1 MKLIEPSV
9 KLIKQEPGVEGI
21 YKQIERAGRI
31 CYKSE
36 DKIVDCIKID
46 MKDVPENAD
55 ENFWKGMPNYKENP
69 KETIKWLNEKNIKY
83 DFIESASKF
92 VDMLINNGHRAMLEH
107 GTVYLTVPMYDANV
121 DFAYHRYFYNKYSE
135 VKEYVEKE
143 GWANRDKD
151 CYYITTNFRVIYENG
166 WLDDLQ
172 YICEPTEYHEKR
184 YTLKFT
190 TSIGITRELTR
201 HRHMSFACEST
212 RYCNY
217 SKNKFG
223 GEITFVKP
231 TWVNIPSELPEGTM
245 LQDGPYGWCNSNYI
259 HIYCKDVKSK
269 WFMKA
274 CLEAEYSYLHAINE
288 QNATP
293 QEAREMLPLATKS
306 EIIMTGFESDWKDFF
321 KLRCDKAAHP
331 DMQII
336 ANKAK
341 ELLKF

>member
-9 KLIKQEPGVEGI
+9 EIWKQEPDIEGI

-36 DKIVDCIKID
+36 DKIT
-46 MKDVPENAD
+46 EN
-55 ENFWKGMPNYKENP
+55 
-69 KETIKWLNEKNIKY
+69 
-83 DFIESASKF
+83 SAKKF
-92 VDMLINNGHRAMLEH
+92 VDMLIKNGHGAMLEH
-107 GTVYLTVPMYDANV
+107 GTVYMKVPIEHWREDEHEWVYM
-121 DFAYHRYFYNKYSE
+121 FP
-135 VKEYVEKE
+135 
-143 GWANRDKD
+143 DKCPWVSLD
-151 CYYITTNFRVIYENG
+151 CDGDWMYITTNFRHILNG
-166 WLDDLQ
+166 DVGETLMKQ
-172 YICEPTEYHEKR
+172 YMCEPTENHEKR

-217 SKNKFG
+217 SKDKFG

-231 TWVNIPSELPEGTM
+231 SWFKSYIGIPFYFGDSVYVDKKPFKEEEFFIKSIAYSEVA
-245 LQDGPYGWCNSNYI
+245 YKNAISNGY
-259 HIYCKDVKSK
+259 
-269 WFMKA
+269 
-274 CLEAEYSYLHAINE
+274 
-288 QNATP
+288 TP
-293 QEAREMLPLATKS
+293 QQAREVLPLATKS
-306 EIIMTGFESDWKDFF
+306 EIIMTGFESDWKAFF

>member
-9 KLIKQEPGVEGI
+9 ELIEQEPGIEGI

-36 DKIVDCIKID
+36 DKIT
-46 MKDVPENAD
+46 EN
-55 ENFWKGMPNYKENP
+55 
-69 KETIKWLNEKNIKY
+69 
-83 DFIESASKF
+83 SAKKF
-92 VDMLINNGHRAMLEH
+92 VDMLIKNRHGAMLEH
-107 GTVYLTVPMYDANV
+107 GTVYLYIVLYNGISNPL
-121 DFAYHRYFYNKYSE
+121 NKYATNPYS
-135 VKEYVEKE
+135 KIGSLFDASNNKIHTYV
-143 GWANRDKD
+143 
-151 CYYITTNFRVIYENG
+151 TTNYRVLIENN

-172 YICEPTEYHEKR
+172 YLCEPTEYHEKR

-217 SKNKFG
+217 SKDKFG

-231 TWVNIPSELPEGTM
+231 TWVNIPSELPEGTK
-245 LQDGPYGWCNSNYI
+245 LEDGPYGWCNSNYI
-259 HIYCKDVKSK
+259 HIYCKDIKSK

-274 CLEAEYSYLHAINE
+274 CLEAEYSYLHVINE

-293 QEAREMLPLATKS
+293 QETREILPLCTKS
-306 EIIMTGFESDWKDFF
+306 EIIMTGFESDWEAFF
-321 KLRCDKAAHP
+321 KLRCDKTAHP
-331 DMQII
+331 DMQMI
-336 ANKAK
+336 ANKAR
-341 ELLKF
+341 ELLKL

>member
-9 KLIKQEPGVEGI
+9 ELIEQEPDIEGI

-36 DKIVDCIKID
+36 DKITED
-46 MKDVPENAD
+46 
-55 ENFWKGMPNYKENP
+55 
-69 KETIKWLNEKNIKY
+69 
-83 DFIESASKF
+83 SAKKF
-92 VDMLINNGHRAMLEH
+92 VDMLIKNGHGAMLEH
-107 GTVYLTVPMYDANV
+107 GTVYMEVPIEHWREDEHEWVYMFPDECPWV
-121 DFAYHRYFYNKYSE
+121 SL
-135 VKEYVEKE
+135 
-143 GWANRDKD
+143 D
-151 CYYITTNFRVIYENG
+151 CDGDWMYITTNFRHILNG
-166 WLDDLQ
+166 DIDKSLMKQ
-172 YICEPTEYHEKR
+172 YLCEPTENHEKR

-190 TSIGITRELTR
+190 TSIGITRELIR
-201 HRHMSFACEST
+201 HRHFSFANEST

-217 SKNKFG
+217 SKDKFG

-231 TWVNIPSELPEGTM
+231 TWVNIPSELPEGTK
-245 LQDGPYGWCNSNYI
+245 LEDGPYGWCNSNYI
-259 HIYCKDVKSK
+259 HIYCKDIKSK

-274 CLEAEYSYLHAINE
+274 CLEAEYSYLHVINE

-293 QEAREMLPLATKS
+293 QEAREILPLATKS
-306 EIIMTGFESDWKDFF
+306 EIIMTGFESDWKAFF

>member
-9 KLIKQEPGVEGI
+9 ELIKQEPGLEGI
-21 YKQIERAGRI
+21 YKQIEVAARL

-36 DKIVDCIKID
+36 NKIIDVVKID
-46 MKDVPENAD
+46 LQKIPDSINVND
-55 ENFWKGMPNYKENP
+55 LPNYKEN
-69 KETIKWLNEKNIKY
+69 KEECLKFLKENNIPY
-83 DFIESASKF
+83 SFISSAESF
-92 VDMLINNGHRAMLEH
+92 VNMLKERSHNAMLEH
-107 GTVYLTVPMYDANV
+107 GTVYLAISDV
-121 DFAYHRYFYNKYSE
+121 DDTNLWYEIKNKYEKNKYSN
-135 VKEYVEKE
+135 VINVATNL
-143 GWANRDKD
+143 GNM
-151 CYYITTNFRVIYENG
+151 CYITTNYRVLIENN
-166 WLDDLQ
+166 WLDDLK
-172 YICEPTEYHEKR
+172 YLKTPTFHEKR

-190 TSIGITRELTR
+190 TSIGITREITR

-217 SKNKFG
+217 SKDKFG

-231 TWVNIPSELPEGTM
+231 TWVNIPSELSEGTM
-245 LQDGPYGWCNSNYI
+245 LKDGLESWCNPNYI
-259 HIYCKDVKSK
+259 HIYCRDVKSK

-274 CLEAEYSYLHAINE
+274 CLETEYSYLHAINE

-341 ELLKF
+341 EIIDNEKSKIV

>member
-9 KLIKQEPGVEGI
+9 KILEQASGINGI
-21 YKQIERAGRI
+21 YKQIEVAARL

-36 DKIVDCIKID
+36 DKITED
-46 MKDVPENAD
+46 
-55 ENFWKGMPNYKENP
+55 
-69 KETIKWLNEKNIKY
+69 
-83 DFIESASKF
+83 SAKRF
-92 VDMLINNGHRAMLEH
+92 VDMLIKNGHGAMLEH
-107 GTVYLTVPMYDANV
+107 GTVYLKISIPKKAWFKAVVDKYYSNPYSKANNTFDDYD
-121 DFAYHRYFYNKYSE
+121 YHYF
-135 VKEYVEKE
+135 
-143 GWANRDKD
+143 
-151 CYYITTNFRVIYENG
+151 ITTNYRVLVENG

-190 TSIGITRELTR
+190 TSIGITRELVR
-201 HRHMSFACEST
+201 HRHFSFANEST

-217 SKNKFG
+217 SKDKFG
-223 GEITFVKP
+223 GEITFIKP
-231 TWVNIPSELPEGTM
+231 AWVNIPSELSEGTM
-245 LQDGPYGWCNSNYI
+245 LKDGLESWFNPNYI

-331 DMQII
+331 DMQYL
-336 ANKAK
+336 ANKVMNI
-341 ELLKF
+341 LKTEYDKTKC